1 MQSVQQINHV
11 LYINLLER
19 VDRNANVLTQLESV
33 GLLPPV
39 VQRFNAIK
47 SIHGALG
54 CSASHLKCLRLALN
68 EGWEHVLICEDDIV
82 FKNPELFVKQF
93 NKCLSTIS
101 EWDVIMLGGNNV
113 PPYQKTSNDSCVR
126 ISRCL
131 TTTGYLVKREYFKTL
146 IENIQAGIQLFMSNM
161 GKPNL
166 YAIDVY
172 WSSLQLRD
180 NWLLITP
187 LTVTQQEGY
196 SDIEKRDTNYS
207 RLMFDLD
214 KSHYNTT
221 STTSTTLFQKT
232 LF

>member
-1 MQSVQQINHV
+1 MQQMQPIQSIQHINHV

-19 VDRNANVLTQLESV
+19 VDRNAHVLSQLESV
-33 GLLPPV
+33 GLSTPI
-39 VQRFNAIK
+39 VQRFDAIK

-68 EGWEHVLICEDDIV
+68 EGWEHVLICEDDIT
-82 FKNPELFVKQF
+82 FINPPLFVQQF
-93 NKCLSTIS
+93 NKCLATNDD
-101 EWDVIMLGGNNV
+101 WDIIMLGGNNV
-113 PPYQKTSNDSCVR
+113 PPYRTTGNDSCVR

-131 TTTGYLVKREYFKTL
+131 TTTGYLVKRAYFKTL
-146 IENIQAGIQLFMSNM
+146 IENIQTGIQLFMANM
-161 GKPNL
+161 NRPSL

-196 SDIEKRDTNYS
+196 SDIEKRHTNYGK
-207 RLMFDLD
+207 LMCDLD
-214 KSHYNTT
+214 KPYF
-221 STTSTTLFQKT
+221 LCQRDA
-232 LF
+232 